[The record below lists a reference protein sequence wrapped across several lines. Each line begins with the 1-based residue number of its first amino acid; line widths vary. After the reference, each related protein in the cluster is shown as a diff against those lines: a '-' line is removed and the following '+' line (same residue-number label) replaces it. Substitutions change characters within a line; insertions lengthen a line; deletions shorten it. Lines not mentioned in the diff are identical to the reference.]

1 MCTVCGMII
10 GRGKHHAHSL
20 KIGTKFISPRDKAD
34 NLVKRW
40 TKASRQDAVEQSTST
55 FQVIQ
60 T

>member
-1 MCTVCGMII
+1 MII